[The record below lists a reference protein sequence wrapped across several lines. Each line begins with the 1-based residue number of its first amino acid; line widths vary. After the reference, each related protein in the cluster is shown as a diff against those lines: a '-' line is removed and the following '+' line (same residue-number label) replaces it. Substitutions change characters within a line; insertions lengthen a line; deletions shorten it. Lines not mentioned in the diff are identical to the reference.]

1 MDTATPL
8 ILRRESRRSDCP
20 SGQNG
25 RNVRP
30 ALWNRSAGAVVAFLA
45 TILAGGCSPSQ
56 APSAGSNGPPAAAG
70 PAAVAPRENAPP
82 RPLRILYPLDQAL
95 FPPDIAAPAF
105 RWHDENP
112 SADLWLVQFRFP
124 DGEPLDFRAAAQAW
138 TLPDDAWETI
148 KQRSREKKVIV
159 TVQGVDSRQPAR
171 VISQAGVS
179 ISTSSDA
186 VEAPLFY
193 REVNLP
199 FLTAVKD
206 PAACI
211 RWRFG
216 PISSK
221 EPPPIVLEKLPVC
234 GNCHSFSA
242 DGSTLAMEID
252 SGNDKGSYAIAP
264 IKPQI
269 VLDESKVI
277 TWSDYRRDD
286 GQATFGLLC
295 QVSPDGRYVAGTV
308 KDRAL
313 AVDKPDLMFSQLF
326 FLVKGILAV
335 YDRQAKTY
343 QALPGADDPRFVQT
357 NATWSPDGKSLVF
370 ARAEAYEP
378 EGVED
383 VKSVL
388 VPQEAAKE
396 FLDGGRTFRYD
407 LYRIPFNGGQGGKAE
422 PIEGASNNGLSNYF
436 PKFSPDGKWI
446 VFCQAKSFMLLQ
458 PDSQLT
464 IVPAA
469 GGEARRLECNTPRM
483 NSWHSW
489 SPNGKW
495 LVFSSKAY
503 SAYTQLF
510 LTHIDAAGHSSVPVV
525 LSRFTVPERAANIPE
540 FVNAGPDAIRK
551 ITEAFLDDY
560 NYYRAAMEYVKQDDA
575 AGAVPLLQRA
585 IEINPANS
593 ESRLQL
599 AAILAGQGHNAEAK
613 SQLLRVLGLH
623 PEHAEAHGRL
633 AVLLHKERKFDE
645 AVEHCRQAIGQD
657 PDCLEAHST
666 LGMILLERGKFDESA
681 SQLAE
686 AARLSPDIPTTNYYC
701 GHAFYRQG
709 KPEQAVPY
717 YQQALKADPA
727 FVPALLEL
735 SSVRIMADP
744 KLANIDEALALA
756 AKACE
761 VTRRR
766 DPLALKTLAGVY
778 AVLGRFGDA
787 ALTAREALQVARK
800 TGDQYLA
807 ASIEKML
814 TVYEGLQA
822 GKRR

>member
-1 MDTATPL
+1 
-8 ILRRESRRSDCP
+8 
-20 SGQNG
+20 
-25 RNVRP
+25 
-30 ALWNRSAGAVVAFLA
+30 
-45 TILAGGCSPSQ
+45 
-56 APSAGSNGPPAAAG
+56 
-70 PAAVAPRENAPP
+70 
-82 RPLRILYPLDQAL
+82 LYPLDQAL
-95 FPPDIAAPAF
+95 FPPDIAAPTF
-105 RWHDENP
+105 RWRDEHR
-112 SADLWLVQFRFP
+112 SANMWLVQFRFQE
-124 DGEPLDFRAAAQAW
+124 GRPLDFRSTAQEW
-138 TLPDDAWETI
+138 TPPDEAWETI
-148 KQRSREKKVIV
+148 KHRSREKEVIV
-159 TVQGVDSRQPAR
+159 TVRGVASRQPDRA
-171 VISQAGVS
+171 ISQASVS
-179 ISTSSDA
+179 ISTSADA

-206 PAACI
+206 PAAYI

-216 PISSK
+216 PISST

-252 SGNDKGSYAIAP
+252 SGNDRGSYAIAP
-264 IKPQI
+264 IKPRI

-277 TWSDYRRDD
+277 TWSDYRRED
-286 GQATFGLLC
+286 GEATFGLLC

-313 AVDKPDLMFSQLF
+313 AVYKPDLMFSQLF
-326 FLVKGILAV
+326 FVVQGILAI

-343 QALPGADDPRFVQT
+343 HALPGADDPRFVQT
-357 NATWSPDGKSLVF
+357 NATWSPDGTSLVF

-388 VPQEAAKE
+388 VPQEAAKD
-396 FLDGGRTFRYD
+396 FLEGGRTFRYD
-407 LYRIPFNGGQGGKAE
+407 LYRIPFNGGQGGTAE
-422 PIEGASNNGLSNYF
+422 PIDGASNNGLSNYF

-446 VFCQAKSFMLLQ
+446 VFCKAKSFMLLQ
-458 PDSQLT
+458 PDSQLY
-464 IVPAA
+464 IIPAA

-510 LTHIDAAGHSSVPVV
+510 LTHIDAAGRSSVPVV
-525 LSRFTVPERAANIPE
+525 LSRFSVPERAANIPE
-540 FVNAGPDAIRK
+540 FVNVEPDAIRQ

-560 NYYRAAMEYVKQDDA
+560 NYYRAALEHVKQDDA
-575 AGAVPLLQRA
+575 AGAIPLLQRA
-585 IEINPANS
+585 IEINPAS
-593 ESRLQL
+593 RESRLQL
-599 AAILAGQGHNAEAK
+599 AAILAGQGNHAEAK
-613 SQLLRVLGLH
+613 SQLLRVLGLD
-623 PEHAEAHGRL
+623 PDHAKAHGRL
-633 AVLLHKERKFDE
+633 AAILHKERKSDE
-645 AVEHCRQAIGQD
+645 AAEHCRQAIGSD

-666 LGMILLERGKFDESA
+666 LGMILLENGKFDEA
-681 SQLAE
+681 AAQLAE
-686 AARLSPDIPTTNYYC
+686 AARLAPDIPDTNYYC

-709 KPEQAVPY
+709 QPDRAVPY
-717 YQQALKADPA
+717 YERALQIDPA

-735 SSVRIMADP
+735 ASLRIRTDP
-744 KLANIDEALALA
+744 KLSNLDEALRLA
-756 AKACE
+756 TKACE

-778 AVLGRFGDA
+778 ALRGRFDDA
-787 ALTAREALQVARK
+787 ARTAREAFDVARA
-800 TGDQYLA
+800 TGDQFLA

-814 TVYEGLQA
+814 KVYEGMSA
-822 GKRR
+822 AKPPTSHRGP